1 MLRLYSTSGFKT
13 QRLINNIKKLDIKL
27 LQIIQEMVIMEL
39 LLPFL
44 EIQQLIQLGKKL
56 SFKNTDTNYLQE

>member
-1 MLRLYSTSGFKT
+1 MKVVEL
-13 QRLINNIKKLDIKL
+13 L

-44 EIQQLIQLGKKL
+44 EIQQLIHLGNQVHFQTLDTIYYYAKTIRKL
-56 SFKNTDTNYLQE
+56 AQI